1 MCKFQANSIYDL
13 VLGGI
18 LLLPYMHKI
27 DPISDDE
34 DIIEMELFLFAL
46 FCLSGLRLLYNL
58 QQDLHM
64 CMCFCCVS
72 VHGCVTWRL
81 VKLGTKT
88 ISVSELISCMITLSK
103 ICGNNGM

>member
-58 QQDLHM
+58 QQDLHVYM
-64 CMCFCCVS
+64 LLLCFSAWVCYLET
-72 VHGCVTWRL
+72 GQIRY
-81 VKLGTKT
+81 
-88 ISVSELISCMITLSK
+88 
-103 ICGNNGM
+103 